1 MKTTDPIVLFRDWYQ
16 EAINAGITD
25 PSIMTLA
32 TVDGE
37 GNPAARIV
45 LLKSFDENG
54 FVFYTN
60 YQSRKGT
67 DLEKNPRAALVLH
80 WRETGHQVRIEG
92 ITEKVQASASDRYFE
107 SRPGGSQLGAWASEQ
122 SREIQSKAH
131 LDESLKRWESEFGDQ
146 PVPRP
151 PYWGG
156 YRVIPDKIEFWSDR
170 ENRMHER
177 MLFEKIA
184 GDWAFW
190 RLAP

>member
-16 EAINAGITD
+16 EAIDAGITD

-80 WRETGHQVRIEG
+80 WRETGRQVRIEG
-92 ITEKVQASASDRYFE
+92 ITKKVQASASDRYFE
-107 SRPGGSQLGAWASEQ
+107 SRPRGSQLGAWASEQ

-131 LDESLKRWESEFGDQ
+131 LDESLKRWESEFRDQ

-156 YRVIPDKIEFWSDR
+156 YRVIPDKIEFWSER
-170 ENRMHER
+170 EDRMHER
-177 MLFEKIA
+177 MLFEKTEQ
-184 GDWAFW
+184 GWVFKK
-190 RLAP
+190 LAP

>member
-1 MKTTDPIVLFRDWYQ
+1 MKATDPIVIFRDWYQ

-32 TVDGE
+32 TVDRE

-60 YQSRKGT
+60 YQSRKGM

-92 ITEKVQASASDRYFE
+92 ITEKVQASASDLYFE
-107 SRPGGSQLGAWASEQ
+107 SRPRGSQLGAWASEQ
-122 SREIQSKAH
+122 SREISSKVH
-131 LDESLKRWESEFGDQ
+131 LDESLKRWGSEFRDQ

-170 ENRMHER
+170 KNRMHER
-177 MLFEKIA
+177 MLFEKT
-184 GDWAFW
+184 DQCWVFK

>member
-1 MKTTDPIVLFRDWYQ
+1 MNATDPIVIFREWYQ
-16 EAINAGITD
+16 EAIDTGITD

-60 YQSRKGT
+60 YQSRKGM

-80 WRETGHQVRIEG
+80 WRETGHQVRIGG
-92 ITEKVQASASDRYFE
+92 ITEKVTASASDRYFE
-107 SRPGGSQLGAWASEQ
+107 SRPRGSQLGAWASEQ
-122 SREIQSKAH
+122 SRQIQSKAH
-131 LDESLKRWESEFGDQ
+131 LDESLKRWESEFRDQ

-156 YRVIPDKIEFWSDR
+156 YRVIPDKIEFWSER

-177 MLFEKIA
+177 MLFEKT
-184 GDWAFW
+184 GQGWVFK

>member
-16 EAINAGITD
+16 EAIDAGITD

-60 YQSRKGT
+60 YQSRKGM

-92 ITEKVQASASDRYFE
+92 ITEKVTASASDRYFE
-107 SRPGGSQLGAWASEQ
+107 SRPRGSQLGAWASEQ
-122 SREIQSKAH
+122 SRQIQSKAH
-131 LDESLKRWESEFGDQ
+131 LDESLKRWESEFRDQ

-156 YRVIPDKIEFWSDR
+156 YRVIPDKIEFWSER

-177 MLFEKIA
+177 MLFEKTEQ
-184 GDWAFW
+184 GWVF
-190 RLAP
+190 RKLAP

>member
-1 MKTTDPIVLFRDWYQ
+1 MKAANPFVIFRDWYQ
-16 EAINAGITD
+16 EAVDTGITD
-25 PSIMTLA
+25 PTIMTLA

-37 GNPAARIV
+37 GKPAARIV
-45 LLKSFDENG
+45 LLKSFDEKG

-60 YQSRKGT
+60 YRSRKGLE
-67 DLEKNPRAALVLH
+67 LEKNPRAALVLH

-92 ITEKVQASASDRYFE
+92 VTEKVPALASDRYFK
-107 SRPGGSQLGAWASEQ
+107 SRPRGSQLGAWASEQ
-122 SREIQSKAH
+122 SHVIPSKAS
-131 LDESLKRWESEFGDQ
+131 LDESLKRWEREFLDK

-156 YRVIPDKIEFWSDR
+156 YRLVPDKIEFWSHR

-177 MLFEKIA
+177 LLFERTA
-184 GDWAFW
+184 RDWTLK

>member
-1 MKTTDPIVLFRDWYQ
+1 MTRADPFSIFRDWYQ
-16 EAINAGITD
+16 EAINAGIQD

-37 GNPAARIV
+37 GKPAARIV

-60 YQSRKGT
+60 YQSRKGM
-67 DLEKNPRAALVLH
+67 DLEQHPRAALVLH

-92 ITEKVQASASDRYFE
+92 AAEKVPATLSDRYFQN
-107 SRPGGSQLGAWASEQ
+107 RPRGSQLGAWASEQ
-122 SREIQSKAH
+122 SRKIPSRAS
-131 LDESLKRWESEFGDQ
+131 LDESLKRWENEFRDQ

-151 PYWGG
+151 AYWGG

-177 MLFEKIA
+177 ILFEKT
-184 GDWAFW
+184 GQGWDSK

>member
-1 MKTTDPIVLFRDWYQ
+1 MKAKDPFTIFSEWYH
-16 EAINAGITD
+16 EAINSGITD

-32 TVDGE
+32 TVDGQ

-45 LLKSFDENG
+45 LLKSFDEKG

-60 YQSRKGT
+60 YHSRKGM

-80 WRETGHQVRIEG
+80 WRKTGHQVRIEG
-92 ITEKVQASASDRYFE
+92 STEKVPASASDEYFG
-107 SRPGGSQLGAWASEQ
+107 SRPRGSQLGAWASEQ
-122 SREIQSKAH
+122 SREIQSSAY
-131 LDESLKRWESEFGDQ
+131 LDESLKRWESEFRGQ

-156 YRVIPDKIEFWSDR
+156 YRVIPNKIEFWSDR
-170 ENRMHER
+170 ENRMHDR
-177 MLFEKIA
+177 MHFEKTDK
-184 GDWAFW
+184 GWVVK